1 MFQTCMLLCLS
12 QNNFRKTDKFNFY
25 TALGSHM
32 SMLEF
37 LFPRMIGLFILGFM
51 FGFVWIWF
59 TFIADEDPGM
69 VIFEDETELQEMC
82 MNGLR
87 RVKE

>member
-1 MFQTCMLLCLS
+1 
-12 QNNFRKTDKFNFY
+12 
-25 TALGSHM
+25 M

-37 LFPRMIGLFILGFM
+37 LLPRMVGLFVFGFM
-51 FGFVWIWF
+51 AGFIWIWC
-59 TFIADEDPGM
+59 TFIKPEDPGM
-69 VIFEDETELQEMC
+69 VIFEDEAELQEMC

>member
-1 MFQTCMLLCLS
+1 
-12 QNNFRKTDKFNFY
+12 
-25 TALGSHM
+25 M

-37 LFPRMIGLFILGFM
+37 LLPRMIGFFVLGFM
-51 FGFVWIWF
+51 AGFVWIWC
-59 TFIADEDPGM
+59 TFIKPEDPGM
-69 VIFEDETELQEMC
+69 VIFEDEAELQEMC

>member
-1 MFQTCMLLCLS
+1 MFQTCMPLYLS
-12 QNNFRKTDKFNFY
+12 QNNFRKTDNFNFY
-25 TALGSHM
+25 TALGSDM

-37 LFPRMIGLFILGFM
+37 LLPRMIGLFVLGFM
-51 FGFVWIWF
+51 AGFVWVWC
-59 TFIADEDPGM
+59 TFINPEDPGM
-69 VIFEDETELQEMC
+69 VIFEDEAELQEMC